1 MKALSIN
8 SKIMLVQLL
17 MALLGALA
25 LAVAGYFILY
35 TSLTA
40 SAKRQMRYVAVSQAD
55 FVRHNWDMLLSEI
68 RELGHSEAVTTYTSS
83 FWEGALT
90 EYLKDISSQ
99 DFSVVAYLDQSGL
112 EKVKV
117 VNGRKST
124 HLMELGSSAIFK
136 RARQHPNV
144 IQFEIVTENTA
155 GVELPP
161 PYIEYI
167 YYGDR
172 FGRFT
177 GAVMALSPID
187 RLSPTMANFH
197 FEETGYLT
205 LMTTDGRVLITPDK
219 GQAMRRVNLG
229 KIIGTSGLCLGG
241 VRIKR
246 APLLGQDVM
255 NALIYLPEM
264 GVFLDV
270 ALPMDRFM
278 LVPRRL
284 IIVYLAIILLT
295 MALCLLVSYKLARG
309 ITRPIL
315 ELAAAANKLAQGD
328 WAQEIRP
335 RKDDETGV
343 LAQAFLVMKGRLH
356 DMIRSRDL
364 EITARRQSEER
375 YRTLF
380 ETAPDAISV
389 LDDQGVIVD
398 VNPAALRLYGLG
410 RWEMVGKRTT
420 DFIHPENLEV
430 CQLNFERLKGAAV
443 INVEEEIIIYYGPE
457 REERPVWRKA
467 KSLVDDKG
475 LFRGVLAYDRDLR
488 ERREANRLREELDRI
503 ARHDLKA
510 PLNGIVNIPY
520 LIRKQ
525 NNLSAEQLRWLQMI
539 EDSGYKMLELI
550 NNSLEIYRMEEG
562 RYNFQPVRVDCVA
575 ILRKIGLDLL
585 DQLQSR
591 RVELRLLVNN
601 HPCRKDERFIISGDE
616 LLTYSM
622 LANLIKNALE
632 ASPVGQ
638 AIEVAMRKAENGRLE
653 IIIHNDGA
661 VPEELRA
668 SFFDKYVTWGK
679 RGGSGLGT
687 YSARLMAVTQ
697 RGDITMRS
705 SAAQGTF
712 VIIGFGGSAPAD

>member
-8 SKIMLVQLL
+8 SKIMLVQLF

-35 TSLTA
+35 TSLTD

-55 FVRHNWDMLLSEI
+55 FVRHNWDLLLSEI

-90 EYLKDISSQ
+90 EYLQDVASR
-99 DFSVVAYLDQSGL
+99 DFSVVAYLDQDGL

-117 VNGRKST
+117 VHGRKSA
-124 HLMELGSSAIFK
+124 HLIDHGASAIFK
-136 RARQHPNV
+136 RAKQHPNV
-144 IQFEIVTENTA
+144 IQFKIVTKPAA
-155 GVELPP
+155 GAELPP

-167 YYGDR
+167 YYGDC
-172 FGRFT
+172 FSNFT
-177 GAVMALSPID
+177 GAVMAQSTID
-187 RLSPTMANFH
+187 RLSPNMSDFH

-205 LMTTDGRVLITPDK
+205 LMTADGRVLISHDK
-219 GQAMRRVNLG
+219 GQVMRRVTLM
-229 KIIGTSGLCLGG
+229 KIIGPDGLRLGG

-246 APLLGQDVM
+246 ASLLGRDVM
-255 NALIYLPEM
+255 NALVYLPELDA
-264 GVFLDV
+264 FLDA
-270 ALPMDRFM
+270 ALPINRFM

-328 WAQEIRP
+328 WAQKIRP

-389 LDDQGVIVD
+389 LDDQGIIVD

-410 RWEMVGKRTT
+410 RWEMVGKRTI
-420 DFIHPENLEV
+420 DFIHPDNLEV
-430 CQLNFERLKGAAV
+430 CLLNFERLKGAAV
-443 INVEEEIIIYYGPE
+443 VNVEEEITIYYGPE

-475 LFRGVLAYDRDLR
+475 IFKGVLAYDRDLR
-488 ERREANRLREELDRI
+488 ERQEANRLREELDRI

-525 NNLSAEQLRWLQMI
+525 NNLSADQLRWLQMI

-585 DQLQSR
+585 DQLQSKR
-591 RVELRLLVNN
+591 LELRLLVNDRL
-601 HPCRKDERFIISGDE
+601 CRKEDRFIICGDE

-638 AIEVAMRKAENGRLE
+638 AIEVAMREVEHGRLE
-653 IIIHNDGA
+653 IIIHNEGA

-668 SFFDKYVTWGK
+668 SFFDKYVSWGK
-679 RGGSGLGT
+679 SGGSGLGT

-697 RGDITMRS
+697 GGDITMRS
-705 SAAQGTF
+705 SVAEGTF
-712 VIIGFGGSAPAD
+712 VVIGFGGSA